1 MTGPIR
7 TLLQRLR
14 YPRMVSLP
22 GPHGPLRFR
31 VHNPIEEYRTA
42 GYGGEQEFLERFTA
56 ELVPEDVV
64 FDIGASIGLMTVF
77 AAAAAP
83 LGRVCAF
90 EPDPATA
97 RRLAR
102 NVRLNRLSNVEIVS
116 WAVGERE
123 ERTTLFTDGPG
134 GNAPT
139 LRRQQGREGTPSGTV
154 EVPVRTLDTA
164 LLEGALPH
172 PSVLKID
179 IEGAEILCLRGA
191 ERLLSGRFGIRPR
204 ILFLEVHPA
213 YLPAFGATAA
223 EVTGLVEALGYQVR
237 WRGERGDQVHY
248 CYTPSPGVT
257 I

>member
-7 TLLQRLR
+7 KMLQRLR
-14 YPRMVSLP
+14 YPRTVILP

-42 GYGGEQEFLERFTA
+42 GYGGEQEFLERFMA

-77 AAAAAP
+77 AAAAVP

-90 EPDPATA
+90 EPDSATA

-102 NVRLNRLSNVEIVS
+102 NVHLNRLANVEIVG
-116 WAVGERE
+116 WAVGDRE
-123 ERTTLFTDGPG
+123 GRTTLFTDGPG

-139 LRRQQGREGTPSGTV
+139 LRRQQGREGAPSGSV

-164 LLEGALPH
+164 LRDGTLPH

-179 IEGAEILCLRGA
+179 IEGAELLCLRGG
-191 ERLLSGRFGIRPR
+191 EELLGGRFGPRPR
-204 ILFLEVHPA
+204 LIFLEVHPCF
-213 YLPAFGATAA
+213 LPAFGATME
-223 EVTGLVEALGYQVR
+223 EVTGLVEALGYRVH

-248 CYTPSPGVT
+248 CYTPSTGAT
-257 I
+257 T